1 MQKGNRLV
9 VEKAYLTLQGLLNGG
24 NGEDSGELRNAH
36 IILLRAESLFY
47 QGTGFGINS
56 TAYNQKTSIYG
67 IHKHLLTFP
76 SHRMRR
82 APSTLNISRH
92 RRGELSAFHHISIN
106 ETHP

>member
-56 TAYNQKTSIYG
+56 TAYNQKFQFTEYIN
-67 IHKHLLTFP
+67 IFLP
-76 SHRMRR
+76 SQ
-82 APSTLNISRH
+82 AIV
-92 RRGELSAFHHISIN
+92 
-106 ETHP
+106 